1 MGMRF
6 YAEDSRPES
15 MLLRATDNPSP
26 LLSRLGIHRFVK
38 DIWAVGDQ
46 ALIAASNFATMI
58 FVAKALGLE
67 LFGRF
72 TLVYSALL
80 FANIFQ
86 VALITQPHNVLGTAR
101 EGDEYR
107 RYTTSTLLCQFLLIA
122 LEAALA
128 LGAALYFYHTGSA
141 ATALLFSLIPAI
153 VGWQLQEFVR
163 RVLYTE
169 GRYFEGFWND
179 MLSYGG
185 QAVGVGTL
193 LLLGKFHIGGRENW
207 LTGVSALYVLASTS
221 ALAAGV
227 GLFQIRHS
235 LSRQLDFS
243 ALGLNW
249 NYGKWLAGSELLTW
263 CSSIHMYLY
272 VAGAT
277 LGLAASGELKTAQVL
292 FGPTRIIAYYLDTVL
307 PTRFARKLASSGD
320 AAMWTLLK
328 QVLTRVALP
337 LTLFCVGVAVCAKPL
352 LHYTFGSA
360 FMGASTILMLYSAY
374 ALVTY
379 IQMIVTAALRAQRT
393 THQVFYGALVA
404 MMVAIPLSIL
414 LMPSLQVDGILIAM
428 IAGVLAATVM
438 CLLACV
444 RNNSACSTTPGG
456 YPVMAPAAPKEEPC
470 PS

>member
-1 MGMRF
+1 MLIT
-6 YAEDSRPES
+6 AETRPF
-15 MLLRATDNPSP
+15 P
-26 LLSRLGIHRFVK
+26 LLSRLGLDRFVK

-58 FVAKALGLE
+58 FVARALNLE

-80 FANIFQ
+80 FSNIFQ
-86 VALITQPHNVLGTAR
+86 VALITQPHNVLGTLR

-107 RYTTSTLLCQFLLIA
+107 RYTTSTLLCQFLLVG
-122 LEAALA
+122 LEASLA
-128 LGAALYFYHTGSA
+128 LGAAAFAFYFNHPV
-141 ATALLFSLIPAI
+141 TALLFSLIPAI
-153 VGWQLQEFVR
+153 AGWQLQEFVR

-179 MLSYGG
+179 ILSYGG
-185 QAVGVGTL
+185 QAAVIGAL
-193 LLLGKFHIGGRENW
+193 LLANWFHIGGRGNW
-207 LTGVSALYVLASTS
+207 LTGVTAMYVLAITS

-227 GLFQIRHS
+227 GLFQIRTS
-235 LSRQLDFS
+235 LTRHVEIS
-243 ALGLNW
+243 ALRLNW

-277 LGLAASGELKTAQVL
+277 LGLAATGELKTAQVL

-307 PTRFARKLASSGD
+307 PTRFARKITNSGH
-320 AAMWTLLK
+320 AAMWKLLR

-337 LTLFCVGVAVCAKPL
+337 LAAFCLLVALIAKPL
-352 LHYTFGSA
+352 LRYTFGA
-360 FMGASTILMLYSAY
+360 KFTGASTILMLYSAY
-374 ALVTY
+374 ALCTY
-379 IQMIVTAALRAQRT
+379 LQMIITAALRAQRT
-393 THQVFYGALVA
+393 THQVFYGS
-404 MMVAIPLSIL
+404 MVALAVSLPLSL
-414 LMPSLQVDGILIAM
+414 LLLPMLQVDGILIAM
-428 IAGVLAATVM
+428 IAGVLAATLI

-444 RNNSACSTTPGG
+444 RNISAAKETPGF
-456 YPVMAPAAPKEEPC
+456 PVLAPAAPKEEPC

>member
-1 MGMRF
+1 
-6 YAEDSRPES
+6 
-15 MLLRATDNPSP
+15 MLSKPPAYFSS
-26 LLSRLGIHRFVK
+26 LLSRIGVHRFVK

-101 EGDEYR
+101 EGDDYR
-107 RYTTSTLLCQFLLIA
+107 RYTTSTLLCQFLLIG
-122 LEAALA
+122 LEVLLA
-128 LGAALYFYHTGSA
+128 LNAVAFAHHRGYP
-141 ATALLFSLIPAI
+141 ATALLISLIPAI
-153 VGWQLQEFVR
+153 AGWQLQEFVR

-185 QAVGVGTL
+185 QAVVVGAL

-207 LTGVSALYVLASTS
+207 LTGVSAMYVLSITS

-227 GLFQIRHS
+227 GLFQIRRS
-235 LSRQLDFS
+235 LTRRMDLS
-243 ALGLNW
+243 ALRLNW
-249 NYGKWLAGSELLTW
+249 KYGKWLAGSELLTW

-320 AAMWTLLK
+320 AEMWKLLK

-337 LTLFCVGVAVCAKPL
+337 LTAFCLAVALLAKPL
-352 LHYTFGSA
+352 LHYTFGKA
-360 FMGASTILMLYSAY
+360 FMGASTILVLYSAY
-374 ALVTY
+374 ALMTY

-393 THQVFYGALVA
+393 THQVFLGAVLALV
-404 MMVAIPLSIL
+404 VALPSSIL
-414 LMPSLQVDGILIAM
+414 LMPVLQVDGILIAM
-428 IAGVLAATVM
+428 IAGVLAATLM

-444 RNNSACSTTPGG
+444 RNISASKTPPGG
-456 YPVMAPAAPKEEPC
+456 FPVLAHAAPKEEPC

>member
-1 MGMRF
+1 
-6 YAEDSRPES
+6 
-15 MLLRATDNPSP
+15 MLLTPGTGPIP
-26 LLSRLGIHRFVK
+26 LLSRLGLDRLVK
-38 DIWAVGDQ
+38 DAWAVGDQ

-58 FVAKALGLE
+58 FVARALKLE

-86 VALITQPHNVLGTAR
+86 VALITQPHNVLGTSR
-101 EGDEYR
+101 EGDDYR

-122 LEAALA
+122 VQIMLA
-128 LGAALYFYHTGSA
+128 LGAAAFAFYFNHPV
-141 ATALLFSLIPAI
+141 TALLFSLIPAI
-153 VGWQLQEFVR
+153 AGWQLQEFVR

-185 QAVGVGTL
+185 QAVVVGAL
-193 LLLGKFHIGGRENW
+193 LLANWFHIGGRENW
-207 LTGVSALYVLASTS
+207 LTGVTAMYVLAITS

-227 GLFQIRHS
+227 GLFQIRAS
-235 LSRQLDFS
+235 LTRQVDLS

-277 LGLAASGELKTAQVL
+277 LGPAATGELKAAQVL

-307 PTRFARKLASSGD
+307 PTRFARKIINAGH
-320 AAMWTLLK
+320 AAMWKLLR

-337 LTLFCVGVAVCAKPL
+337 LAAFCLLVALLAKPL
-352 LHYTFGSA
+352 LHYTFGGE
-360 FMGASTILMLYSAY
+360 FTGASTILMLYSAY
-374 ALVTY
+374 ALCTY
-379 IQMIVTAALRAQRT
+379 LQMIITAALRAQRT

-404 MMVAIPLSIL
+404 LAVSLPLSL
-414 LMPSLQVDGILIAM
+414 LLLPILQVNGILTAM
-428 IAGVLAATVM
+428 IAGVLAATLI

-444 RNNSACSTTPGG
+444 RNISAVKDTPGF
-456 YPVMAPAAPKEEPC
+456 PVLAPAAPKEEPC

>member
-1 MGMRF
+1 
-6 YAEDSRPES
+6 
-15 MLLRATDNPSP
+15 MLFTPRTNPAP
-26 LLSRLGIHRFVK
+26 LLSRLGVHRFVK

-86 VALITQPHNVLGTAR
+86 VALITQPHNVLGTSR
-101 EGDEYR
+101 EGNEYR
-107 RYTTSTLLCQFLLIA
+107 RYTTSTLLCQLLLIG
-122 LEAALA
+122 LEASLA
-128 LGAALYFYHTGSA
+128 LGAALFGHYTSHP
-141 ATALLFSLIPAI
+141 ATALLLSLVPAI
-153 VGWQLQEFVR
+153 AGWQLQEFVR

-185 QAVGVGTL
+185 QAVVVGTL
-193 LLLGKFHIGGRENW
+193 LLLGKFHIGGRGNW
-207 LTGVSALYVLASTS
+207 LTGVSAMYVLAITS

-227 GLFQIRHS
+227 GLFQIRRS
-235 LSRQLDFS
+235 LTRHVDLA
-243 ALGLNW
+243 ALRLNW

-307 PTRFARKLASSGD
+307 PTRFARKIASSGSG
-320 AAMWTLLK
+320 AMWSLLK
-328 QVLTRVALP
+328 QVLTHVALP
-337 LTLFCVGVAVCAKPL
+337 LAAFCLGVALMAKPL
-352 LHYTFGSA
+352 LHYTFGTA

-404 MMVAIPLSIL
+404 LVVALPLSIL
-414 LMPSLQVDGILIAM
+414 LLPMLQVDGIIIAM
-428 IAGVLAATVM
+428 IAGVLAATLM

-444 RNNSACSTTPGG
+444 RNISASKTPQGG
-456 YPVMAPAAPKEEPC
+456 FPVMAPVAPKEEPC